1 MLASCFI
8 CGAVLPPRS
17 SRCVND
23 PPIGEDPPWA
33 GDYFAMFMGEMSNAE
48 HEVLVAQ
55 WVLHH
60 LDDYS
65 ANVVRWARSRAGPA
79 GEAGE

>member
-1 MLASCFI
+1 MLTRCST
-8 CGAVLPPRS
+8 CGAVLPAGSP
-17 SRCVND
+17 RCVND
-23 PPIGEDPPWA
+23 PPSGEDPPWA

-60 LDDYS
+60 PDDYS
-65 ANVVRWARSRAGPA
+65 ANVVRWARSRAGA
-79 GEAGE
+79 ASE